1 MILVDKN
8 IKERSMEIFKSGY
21 NEENVNAI
29 SYDIHIQGIV
39 AENELIEKYAL
50 NPGEVVFI
58 KTIEEIEVPHDL
70 MIRVAEKN
78 SRMRQGLMV
87 SGPHY
92 YPGHRTYMYLRV
104 YNMSSSKIV
113 VKKNDSIAQLI
124 FEELKEQ
131 PDETYNKQANASFN
145 EEDAYKGLGKYKDE
159 YEERIQKV
167 KDTEKNL
174 EGKINNIYVNM
185 ITLMGVF
192 VSIFSLIMV
201 NFTTHNSDNYNVK
214 SMVVMNISLGA
225 IIALFIG
232 LLMIFINKANDKKF
246 QCAYIV
252 LTLILVIGV
261 IIGLLV
267 VC

>member
-1 MILVDKN
+1 
-8 IKERSMEIFKSGY
+8 
-21 NEENVNAI
+21 
-29 SYDIHIQGIV
+29 
-39 AENELIEKYAL
+39 
-50 NPGEVVFI
+50 
-58 KTIEEIEVPHDL
+58 
-70 MIRVAEKN
+70 
-78 SRMRQGLMV
+78 
-87 SGPHY
+87 
-92 YPGHRTYMYLRV
+92 
-104 YNMSSSKIV
+104 MSSSKIV